1 MVRHVHVNITD
12 ITPTGQQVSGDQYE
26 LTFEATWLDNDGQ
39 PQSRTEVEKFP
50 NLIGWLINNHPQAA
64 KRYLTEVCWKIA
76 RVKYGLDE
84 ASDL

>member
-1 MVRHVHVNITD
+1 MARNVNVTITA

-26 LTFEATWLDNDGQ
+26 LTFVATWIDNAGQ
-39 PQSRTEVEKFP
+39 PQSRTEAEKFP
-50 NLIGWLINNHPQAA
+50 NLLGWLMNNHPQDA

-84 ASDL
+84 AGDL